1 MNVRQIITEP
11 RQRLAYRVMLYA
23 VLSAGILQWTF
34 IDDLPSGSGKYYV
47 DAVIAVAAV
56 MLILP
61 LPGGLETII
70 SEKVR

>member
-1 MNVRQIITEP
+1 
-11 RQRLAYRVMLYA
+11 MLYA

-34 IDDLPSGSGKYYV
+34 IDELPAGSGKYWV